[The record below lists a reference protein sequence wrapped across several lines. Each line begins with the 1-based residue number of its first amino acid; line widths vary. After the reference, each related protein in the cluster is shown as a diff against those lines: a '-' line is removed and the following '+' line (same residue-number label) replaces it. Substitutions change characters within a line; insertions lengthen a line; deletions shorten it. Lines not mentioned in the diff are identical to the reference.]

1 MASKVDS
8 NLETFRFLAITKGV
22 VTVLF
27 GIMALVWPGL
37 TVATFAIILT
47 IWLLTSGVVNIIRA
61 IMGIG
66 DGHSWI
72 FTMLVALV
80 QIGVGAYLIQRPQLT
95 IASLIALVAI
105 SLVVEGV
112 VSIVAPLFDSK
123 ESGKE
128 KVMGMVFGALAV
140 LAGIV
145 IWRYPVNTTLAF
157 VWVLGFFA
165 LISGPMWIA
174 LGVSAK
180 SK

>member
-1 MASKVDS
+1 MASKADS
-8 NLETFRFLAITKGV
+8 NVEAFRFLAITKGV
-22 VTVLF
+22 ITVLF

-47 IWLLTSGVVNIIRA
+47 IWLLSSGVVNIIRG

-66 DGHSWI
+66 DGFSWI
-72 FTMLVALV
+72 FTLIVALV
-80 QIGVGAYLIQRPQLT
+80 QIGVGAYLIQRPQ
-95 IASLIALVAI
+95 IAIATLIALVAI

-112 VSIVAPLFDSK
+112 VSIIAPFVDNQTDSK
-123 ESGKE
+123 GK
-128 KVMGMVFGALAV
+128 GSAIFFGCLAV

-174 LGVSAK
+174 LGISANK
-180 SK
+180 K